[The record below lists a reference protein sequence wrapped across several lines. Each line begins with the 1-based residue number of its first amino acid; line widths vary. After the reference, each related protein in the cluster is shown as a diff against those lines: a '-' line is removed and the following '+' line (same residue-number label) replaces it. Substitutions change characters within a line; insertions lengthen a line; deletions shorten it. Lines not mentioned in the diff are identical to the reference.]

1 MSNFEIENQDQPRQ
15 GIMGLNLHSREVLAT
30 SSKCWPL
37 IILLL
42 CQYTFSGVYATSG
55 DEKDHTR
62 VEFVYNGDGK
72 SDGNALEVGWY
83 SSSQGAIVNFI
94 LSTQGSVDALGSSM
108 LVDSLPFGEIGLS
121 TTQNGTSEFKEL
133 QMFTLG
139 CGLQAAE
146 FYLENTIERRY
157 SKKLSFSEL
166 YRAMNGGLETR
177 KDGNYM
183 SFTKDGWCKTTVN
196 LTSLFDENEIRQN
209 KNSWNR
215 IVMEDVS
222 GNGFTSTIHSI
233 LLASE
238 YNNNYEK
245 NDLGIQNVKVPL
257 YVPSNKFLS
266 INNMEEPKVIAK
278 FSQNITTQEVMEIC
292 QSLQLDDQGLCRKS
306 IVSQGQESS
315 DRWPFLSIF
324 TSSGQVLDDM
334 RTDMVGKV
342 QYFEIDGKISIV
354 EKPNILDILPY
365 PNLDSFAKTKKG
377 KELFEMS
384 SSTFEESSD
393 SAKQQ
398 QMISVTSNN
407 ESTAANISVSQT
419 GCTVPWNLDRVDQP
433 DLPLDGRF
441 DPLATGKGVH
451 IYILDTG
458 IRETHSEFA
467 GRIGTGANCV
477 DQSSENNVICSE
489 EIKPID
495 DNGHGTHV
503 AGTAA
508 GTCYGAA
515 KESIIHPVKV
525 VGASGDG
532 SYSALIAGLD
542 WVRSDLQRQEQAL
555 GYRPPAIVSMSLGG
569 GTSKALDDAVNQLV
583 REMGV
588 PAVVAAGN
596 NFKSDAC
603 TSTPASA
610 EKSIVVASTDQ
621 TDNASDFSNIG
632 PCVDIWA
639 PGTSVTSASADSDDA
654 TQVLSGTSM
663 ATPLVSGIV
672 AMILEKNPSASPDQV
687 LEILKDAAVQL
698 NFEPGTT
705 PDFVQIPAF

>member
-1 MSNFEIENQDQPRQ
+1 
-15 GIMGLNLHSREVLAT
+15 
-30 SSKCWPL
+30 
-37 IILLL
+37 
-42 CQYTFSGVYATSG
+42 
-55 DEKDHTR
+55 
-62 VEFVYNGDGK
+62 
-72 SDGNALEVGWY
+72 
-83 SSSQGAIVNFI
+83 
-94 LSTQGSVDALGSSM
+94 
-108 LVDSLPFGEIGLS
+108 
-121 TTQNGTSEFKEL
+121 
-133 QMFTLG
+133 
-139 CGLQAAE
+139 
-146 FYLENTIERRY
+146 
-157 SKKLSFSEL
+157 
-166 YRAMNGGLETR
+166 MNGGLETK
-177 KDGNYM
+177 KDGNFM

-196 LTSLFDENEIRQN
+196 LTSLFDKGEIKQN
-209 KNSWNR
+209 MNSWDR

-222 GNGFTSTIHSI
+222 GNGFTSIIHSI
-233 LLASE
+233 LLANE
-238 YNNNYEK
+238 YNNNDEK
-245 NDLGIQNVKVPL
+245 NELGIQNVKVPL

-278 FSQNITTQEVMEIC
+278 FSQNVTTEEVIEIC
-292 QSLQLDDQGLCRKS
+292 QSLQAEDQGLCRRS
-306 IVSQGQESS
+306 ISSQGQESS
-315 DRWPFLSIF
+315 DRWPFLSIL

-342 QYFEIDGKISIV
+342 QYFEIDGTISIL
-354 EKPNILDILPY
+354 EKPNILHILE
-365 PNLDSFAKTKKG
+365 DFAKTKKG

-384 SSTFEESSD
+384 NGSPESASN
-393 SAKQQ
+393 SNKQQ
-398 QMISVTSNN
+398 EILSITSSNASMASDTNVSVT
-407 ESTAANISVSQT
+407 ET

-458 IRETHSEFA
+458 IRETHSEFS

-489 EIKPID
+489 DIKPID

-542 WVRSDLQRQEQAL
+542 WVRSDLQRQQQSL
-555 GYRPPAIVSMSLGG
+555 GYRPPAVVSMSLGG

-621 TDNASDFSNIG
+621 TDSASDFSNIG

-639 PGTSVTSASADSDDA
+639 PGTSVTSASADSDSA

-672 AMILEKNPSASPDQV
+672 AMILERNPTASPDQV

>member
-1 MSNFEIENQDQPRQ
+1 
-15 GIMGLNLHSREVLAT
+15 
-30 SSKCWPL
+30 
-37 IILLL
+37 
-42 CQYTFSGVYATSG
+42 
-55 DEKDHTR
+55 
-62 VEFVYNGDGK
+62 
-72 SDGNALEVGWY
+72 
-83 SSSQGAIVNFI
+83 
-94 LSTQGSVDALGSSM
+94 
-108 LVDSLPFGEIGLS
+108 
-121 TTQNGTSEFKEL
+121 
-133 QMFTLG
+133 
-139 CGLQAAE
+139 
-146 FYLENTIERRY
+146 
-157 SKKLSFSEL
+157 
-166 YRAMNGGLETR
+166 
-177 KDGNYM
+177 
-183 SFTKDGWCKTTVN
+183 
-196 LTSLFDENEIRQN
+196 
-209 KNSWNR
+209 
-215 IVMEDVS
+215 MED
-222 GNGFTSTIHSI
+222 
-233 LLASE
+233 
-238 YNNNYEK
+238 
-245 NDLGIQNVKVPL
+245 
-257 YVPSNKFLS
+257 
-266 INNMEEPKVIAK
+266 PKVIAK
-278 FSQNITTQEVMEIC
+278 FSQNITTEEVMEIC
-292 QSLQLDDQGLCRKS
+292 QSLQAEDQGLCRKS
-306 IVSQGQESS
+306 IASQKEESS

-324 TSSGQVLDDM
+324 TNSGQVLDDM

-342 QYFEIDGKISIV
+342 QYFEIDGTISIV
-354 EKPNILDILPY
+354 EKPNILEILDIV
-365 PNLDSFAKTKKG
+365 DDFAKTKKA

-384 SSTFEESSD
+384 TNSPEASSNSD
-393 SAKQQ
+393 KQQ
-398 QMISVTSNN
+398 QMVSITSSNASMTGTN
-407 ESTAANISVSQT
+407 VSITQT

-441 DPLATGKGVH
+441 DPSATGKGVH

-458 IRETHSEFA
+458 IRENHSEFA

-489 EIKPID
+489 DIKPID

-555 GYRPPAIVSMSLGG
+555 GYRPPAVVSMSLGG

-583 REMGV
+583 QEMGI

-621 TDNASDFSNIG
+621 SDNASDFSNIG

-639 PGTSVTSASADSDDA
+639 PGTSVISASADSDDA

-672 AMILEKNPSASPDQV
+672 AMILEKNPAASPDQV
-687 LEILKDAAVQL
+687 LEILKDAAVEL